1 MPRISGQI
9 SKFSTSTLK
18 IGEGHRP
25 FFEEGLGPNLTQ
37 LAWAEAYLHTEWHLD
52 ACSRLATMEMGRKL
66 RRGAGSPS
74 NTKSPGPSP
83 SFRPSGILIHPA
95 IWPQHMGRKLGGCA
109 PFGEGKLSPRL
120 SQCGRGRDPSA
131 CQVSP

>member
-52 ACSRLATMEMGRKL
+52 ASSRLGT
-66 RRGAGSPS
+66 
-74 NTKSPGPSP
+74 
-83 SFRPSGILIHPA
+83 ID
-95 IWPQHMGRKLGGCA
+95 MGRKLGEGLRPLCWGRKTGLRPTSIPSGILMHR
-109 PFGEGKLSPRL
+109 PFCFHNFVFLLWPLYGIG
-120 SQCGRGRDPSA
+120 
-131 CQVSP
+131 